1 VQDLGDDP
9 EQMNDLEALMWRLES
24 DPFLSSTF
32 ANVTFLDRAPDR
44 DRLRRRMWRA
54 TRLVPRLRRRVAEAP
69 LGQTPH
75 WEDDPAF
82 DLDVH
87 LRFRTLEPGA
97 TEADVRAIAVGLAAV
112 PFDRTRPLWEFTV
125 IDGLPGGRAAM
136 VQKMHHTITD
146 GVGGIRMSVEFID
159 LERDAPEPPP
169 IDDGPPDTARPPAP
183 AGAPTEASTS
193 APAGRRPSALDLVS
207 TVTRRGV
214 GAAGTLVSSM
224 NDLLRDPAQL
234 AEVLSTL
241 PAETAATARS
251 LSRQLTVLDGHRSPL
266 WTDRSLDRAFE
277 TFEVP
282 FDEVKEAS
290 TRLGVSVNDV
300 FVAAAAGGA
309 GRYHRARGVDVDELR
324 IAMPVST
331 RTDRSSGGNAFAPT
345 RVLVSTDDDPRAR
358 LAAVH
363 DSLGVAKT
371 ERAMHLTASVA
382 GLANLV
388 PQPLLVRLFRQQ
400 VTTVDFTA
408 SNVRAAP
415 FDLYLG
421 GALMESNYPIGP
433 LGGTAWNITTMSYRG
448 NLDIGVH
455 VDAAAVADP
464 AALTGDVQEAF
475 RELIDLDRP
484 RRRRRR

>member
-1 VQDLGDDP
+1 MQDHGDDP

-44 DRLRRRMWRA
+44 DRLRRRLWRA

-82 DLDVH
+82 DLDLH

-97 TEADVRAIAVGLAAV
+97 TDADVRAIAVELAAT
-112 PFDRTRPLWEFTV
+112 PFDRRRPLWEFTV
-125 IDGLPGGRAAM
+125 LDGLPGGRAAM

-159 LERDAPEPPP
+159 LERDAPDPPP
-169 IDDGPPDTARPPAP
+169 VDDGPPDPADRLRTAATT
-183 AGAPTEASTS
+183 GATGETS
-193 APAGRRPSALDLVS
+193 NLRSSARELVS

-214 GAAGTLVSSM
+214 DAAGTLVASV
-224 NDLLRDPAQL
+224 NDLLRDPGQL
-234 AEVLSTL
+234 TDLLSTL

-251 LSRQLTVLDGHRSPL
+251 LSRQLTVLDAHRSPL

-277 TFEVP
+277 SFEVP
-282 FDEVKEAS
+282 FDEVKDAS
-290 TRLGVSVNDV
+290 SRLGVSVNDV

-345 RVLVSTDDDPRAR
+345 RVLVSTGDDPRAR

-363 DSLGVAKT
+363 DALTVAKT

-400 VTTVDFTA
+400 VTTVDFTT

-421 GALMESNYPIGP
+421 GALMEANYPIGP
-433 LGGTAWNITTMSYRG
+433 LGGTAWNVTTMSYRG

-455 VDAAAVADP
+455 VDAAAVDDP
-464 AALTGDVQEAF
+464 AALAGDVQDAF
-475 RELIDLDRP
+475 RELIELDRP
-484 RRRRRR
+484 RRRRR